1 MVIGL
6 IPEEE
11 ERMLFEKL
19 IKYYKKLY
27 PGLSFKKK
35 EMKLTPK
42 DIGEL
47 YYTYPGEEVQ
57 ATTKEKVRMIK
68 EALAYNYK
76 TPVILLKKKKK
87 TMILDGHRRMKVAF
101 SQGLS
106 WNALAIIPSKDVE
119 FGIESMIMG
128 KIKALFKK

>member
-11 ERMLFEKL
+11 ERMLFDKL

-35 EMKLTPK
+35 EMKLKPK
-42 DIGEL
+42 EIGEL

-57 ATTKEKVRMIK
+57 ATAKEKVRMIK

-87 TMILDGHRRMKVAF
+87 TIILDGHRRMRVAF

-128 KIKALFKK
+128 KIKALFGK